1 MVTPNRVGIPR
12 NTVVHGTHNSVNHTK
27 EWYVAMGVG
36 EMGCNVP
43 LEVVGFDNGFQ
54 PEAIVWANPTRL
66 DRAQNPPSTDTSVYK
81 AFVKSPRSLLVLSQA
96 THFSLTIQPRARHI
110 CVPAAKEWWAAGG
123 SGVQRHH
130 LESSTTTT
138 GSRPGPFDERDR
150 IQWGSGC
157 GDQNPIEW
165 HVLGI
170 KNRCDV
176 LSHFISSAMTELP
189 QSRHREVDDTPHTAR
204 EEPLQ
209 SPIATGGCWLWRCG
223 GPRHW
228 PC

>member
-1 MVTPNRVGIPR
+1 
-12 NTVVHGTHNSVNHTK
+12 
-27 EWYVAMGVG
+27 
-36 EMGCNVP
+36 MGCNVP
-43 LEVVGFDNGFQ
+43 SEVVGFDDGFQ

-81 AFVKSPRSLLVLSQA
+81 TFVKSPRRLLVFIASHSFFTNYSTTRETYLRS
-96 THFSLTIQPRARHI
+96 SSKGMVGSR
-110 CVPAAKEWWAAGG
+110 G

-130 LESSTTTT
+130 LESATTTT
-138 GSRPGPFDERDR
+138 GSGPRPFDERDR

-165 HVLGI
+165 NGLGM

-189 QSRHREVDDTPHTAR
+189 QSRHREVDDTPTQPGRSRYNHRSDRRLLAVALRRTTALAVLAEITR
-204 EEPLQ
+204 RKLPTAHVSRSQ
-209 SPIATGGCWLWRCG
+209 VQF
-223 GPRHW
+223 GPDR
-228 PC
+228 